1 MRSDTF
7 SFMRD
12 SPVNLFRYIPVFL
25 SKDENFKSVQEA
37 LNREHEEYRLKVIDI
52 AKQFFIETATWGVED
67 WEEFAGV
74 TPKANADL
82 EQRRAA
88 VKAKLLGQATM
99 TLDNTNRLINAFTDK
114 GTAYVEETSEGNKVK
129 IVIPEQKVY
138 LEDLRDA
145 LDEMLPAHL
154 AYDFQRNIEID
165 DEEDDGVGDSVVD
178 INDESTADTD
188 GGAFFIHADLP
199 TFENVP
205 YGSWYSAPKYNGSA
219 RAAPI
224 GFFQYDGAQKYSE
237 FEISAVQYGKPC
249 KWWFTATGENS
260 HNKEFKHDGAVK
272 YDGLKPQDIRYDDD
286 IDELATVEVKKILED
301 DIEIKSLR
309 YDGIIHYD
317 GKIET
322 DSGGELSLIRFKKF
336 NGAIQ
341 YDGGDLNLFDGTI
354 KANGKFNFE
363 GGGSRAR
370 IKILSDG
377 ISGKIDNARTEK
389 EKQLDG
395 NFYQEIVEYIPL
407 VADKN
412 LNLISLSKIS
422 DTVAETTENYP
433 VSEISKAVRYNGVK
447 NYNGGDLNLFD
458 GTIKNDGKFNF
469 EGGGNRAKVEQI
481 AVDLDGKFSTNR
493 NIKNAP
499 ANYEEHFDFI
509 PSVEEKTRMT
519 MKIAAFEDFLNPK
532 DKNGNLII
540 SRRSRFNGNLNYG
553 GYFETKIRRYN
564 GGLKCDGNY
573 RAEIDGSSKFDGSER
588 YGGRANSNFVEY
600 VTDLD
605 GKEMI
610 VDFEKIPIAT
620 RDKLGFVIIGKNIEI
635 DDSGKISSSRP
646 NLISMSKN
654 KLKNIFEE
662 WRLRQ

>member
-114 GTAYVEETSEGNKVK
+114 GTAYVEETSEGNKIK

-188 GGAFFIHADLP
+188 GGAFFIHADFP
-199 TFENVP
+199 IFENVP

-336 NGAIQ
+336 NGAIK
-341 YDGGDLNLFDGTI
+341 YDGGDLNLF
-354 KANGKFNFE
+354 
-363 GGGSRAR
+363 
-370 IKILSDG
+370 
-377 ISGKIDNARTEK
+377 
-389 EKQLDG
+389 
-395 NFYQEIVEYIPL
+395 
-407 VADKN
+407 
-412 LNLISLSKIS
+412 
-422 DTVAETTENYP
+422 
-433 VSEISKAVRYNGVK
+433 
-447 NYNGGDLNLFD
+447 
-458 GTIKNDGKFNF
+458 
-469 EGGGNRAKVEQI
+469 
-481 AVDLDGKFSTNR
+481 
-493 NIKNAP
+493 
-499 ANYEEHFDFI
+499 
-509 PSVEEKTRMT
+509 
-519 MKIAAFEDFLNPK
+519 FL
-532 DKNGNLII
+532 
-540 SRRSRFNGNLNYG
+540 
-553 GYFETKIRRYN
+553 
-564 GGLKCDGNY
+564 
-573 RAEIDGSSKFDGSER
+573 
-588 YGGRANSNFVEY
+588 
-600 VTDLD
+600 
-605 GKEMI
+605 
-610 VDFEKIPIAT
+610 
-620 RDKLGFVIIGKNIEI
+620 
-635 DDSGKISSSRP
+635 
-646 NLISMSKN
+646 
-654 KLKNIFEE
+654 
-662 WRLRQ
+662 